1 MQLWLVSAGLLP
13 LLSVAA
19 VANAQVFPN
28 PPDAQTAHSRTR
40 TLNLRISQTYQFE
53 PFVRSEKGIIAET
66 DVMPNTLVGVG
77 MVTITS
83 RKPGATSRFDGRPDR
98 SRKPA
103 VTFVWK
109 F

>member
-1 MQLWLVSAGLLP
+1 MPLWLVSAGLLP
-13 LLSVAA
+13 LLSAAA
-19 VANAQVFPN
+19 VANAQVLLN
-28 PPDAQTAHSRTR
+28 SRDAQAVHSKAR

-66 DVMPNTLVGVG
+66 DVTPNARVGLG
-77 MVTITS
+77 MVAITA
-83 RKPGATSRFDGRPDR
+83 RRPGPTSRFDGRPDH

-103 VTFVWK
+103 VTVVWK

>member
-1 MQLWLVSAGLLP
+1 MQLWLVSAGLSP
-13 LLSVAA
+13 LLFAA
-19 VANAQVFPN
+19 GVANAQVFPN
-28 PPDAQTAHSRTR
+28 SRDAQATHSKAP

-66 DVMPNTLVGVG
+66 DVMPNTRVGIG
-77 MVTITS
+77 IVTITS
-83 RKPGATSRFDGRPDR
+83 RRPGATSRFDGRPDH

>member
-13 LLSVAA
+13 LLFAAA
-19 VANAQVFPN
+19 VVNAQVSLNSRDPQ
-28 PPDAQTAHSRTR
+28 ATHSKPR

-66 DVMPNTLVGVG
+66 DVTPNTSLGFG

-83 RKPGATSRFDGRPDR
+83 RRPGVTSRFDGRPDH